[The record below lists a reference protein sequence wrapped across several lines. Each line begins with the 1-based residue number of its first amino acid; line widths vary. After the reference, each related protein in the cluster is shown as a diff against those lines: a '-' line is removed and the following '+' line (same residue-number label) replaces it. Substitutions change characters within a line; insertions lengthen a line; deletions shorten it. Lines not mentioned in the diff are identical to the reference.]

1 MYFNKVEA
9 IREKEV
15 AEKMINSKD
24 YVSARDKLLKA
35 QQLFPTLDHIVAML
49 TVSDILSASKTAIP
63 GYDVDCYWVLH
74 LMPSSSV
81 SDINCRYQK
90 LLNLLKPIKN
100 KFPGTELA
108 LKLIEDAFSVLS
120 DPEKRSEFDLKR
132 ETSWAG
138 YESVNIQAA
147 LSQSISNMETRNAAQ
162 ISSGHGRFSSVEDL
176 ERKNGVVLPTEMLQE
191 RERDL
196 GAELQ
201 ANHKIDNQHA
211 SISLQELSACSSN
224 VNSGGSTV
232 DEIDMPVDNREF
244 FSCNVV
250 ARLDQDFYNFGNDRN
265 LEIFEIGQIW
275 AAHYQSDEPQNY
287 RYAQINA
294 VLKSSVIVTW
304 LKPVPISI
312 GERRWCDADLPVG
325 CGSFCL
331 DSENSEKVSCPT
343 VFSHN
348 CSWVRGV
355 TEEQFEIYPKKG
367 EIWVLYEDWDLDE
380 WSYNPEIIKGC
391 KFRFVE
397 MLSDFSKYLGAD
409 GVYLV
414 KEDGFNS
421 IFQRLTK
428 EGNPVTVHV
437 SPNNSYVLSH
447 RVPTYRFT
455 GGEINGVTEGMLELD
470 QLSLPKELISHMDS
484 QITAKM
490 ENSDS
495 TNFTSPVE
503 QLPFLEPY
511 PESKIL
517 GPNWS
522 VSNFTAG
529 QVWAVFGGNDSM
541 PRKYTRINSVS
552 SSNQIHVT
560 YLESQP
566 VFDYEFARSKENLPV
581 VCGIYGA
588 TGRNVNL
595 EISQFSHL
603 VLCQK
608 STTAS
613 IYKIYPTKGEVWA
626 MYKKW
631 NKKWKHVDYENGEFD
646 VVEIIND
653 FSEGNGLMIARLT
666 EVKGCLTF
674 FHRQQYDGFDLTR
687 AVSKP
692 EVLGFSHR
700 IPAFRVPGIGKH
712 GIPESSWHLEPNA
725 LPYKLLEIQKET

>member
-147 LSQSISNMETRNAAQ
+147 LSQSISNMETGNAAQ
-162 ISSGHGRFSSVEDL
+162 ISSGYGRFSSVEDL

-201 ANHKIDNQHA
+201 ANHKTDNQHA

-244 FSCNVV
+244 FCCNVV

-275 AAHYQSDEPQNY
+275 AAHYQSEEPQK
-287 RYAQINA
+287 
-294 VLKSSVIVTW
+294 L
-304 LKPVPISI
+304 SI
-312 GERRWCDADLPVG
+312 RPNKRHLPVG

-455 GGEINGVTEGMLELD
+455 GGEINGVAEGMLELD

-484 QITAKM
+484 QITSKM

-495 TNFTSPVE
+495 TNFTSPVG

-522 VSNFTAG
+522 VSDFTAG
-529 QVWAVFGGNDSM
+529 Q
-541 PRKYTRINSVS
+541 
-552 SSNQIHVT
+552 
-560 YLESQP
+560 
-566 VFDYEFARSKENLPV
+566 
-581 VCGIYGA
+581 
-588 TGRNVNL
+588 
-595 EISQFSHL
+595 
-603 VLCQK
+603 

-631 NKKWKHVDYENGEFD
+631 NKKWKHVDYENGQFD
-646 VVEIIND
+646 VVEIMND

-725 LPYKLLEIQKET
+725 LPYK